1 MSGELI
7 CAMPGLFG
15 ARKKKSCL
23 GGKHH
28 CKAFAM
34 PGAELFGPEQRDRAA
49 LSCLGGDL
57 EATEAR
63 RFVDRE
69 AFVQLDARSLG
80 ALSMLPDGPT
90 HHHPGV
96 MVTFPKSVWEAFAQ
110 LGGTTKGKSHW
121 STPLVCMNVRRK

>member
-1 MSGELI
+1 M
-7 CAMPGLFG
+7 
-15 ARKKKSCL
+15 
-23 GGKHH
+23 
-28 CKAFAM
+28 
-34 PGAELFGPEQRDRAA
+34 FGPEQRDRAA

-69 AFVQLDARSLG
+69 ASVQLDARSLG

-110 LGGTTKGKSHW
+110 LGETTKGKAHW
-121 STPLVCMNVRRK
+121 STPLFCMNVRRK